1 MDRVWRWRGFACG
14 IRQSHFR
21 TYGAV
26 VRVVG
31 QSTNSWNH
39 ALRGLLTVESKTSLY
54 IFEGTQDDFEENQS
68 SRASIVGTRIRF
80 ETNSKG
86 TQQMSR
92 QHYTLEW
99 LAPALAFVIII
110 LAAGQGNAQ
119 SNSRPLTFRSGQ
131 SMYIVAFRLQFPVV
145 WDETQGDRQREYINN
160 DLDAERKIRK
170 RIEEW
175 NYFKVAEK
183 LSDADF
189 VFLVSLDEN
198 SIEGLAIPIDAYRQ
212 HFKDKFDLDALR
224 DAAIGRF
231 LIGPLKLPT
240 LSRLSD
246 RLVQQFREKIAP

>member
-1 MDRVWRWRGFACG
+1 
-14 IRQSHFR
+14 
-21 TYGAV
+21 
-26 VRVVG
+26 
-31 QSTNSWNH
+31 
-39 ALRGLLTVESKTSLY
+39 
-54 IFEGTQDDFEENQS
+54 
-68 SRASIVGTRIRF
+68 
-80 ETNSKG
+80 
-86 TQQMSR
+86 MSR
-92 QHYTLEW
+92 QPYTLKR
-99 LAPALAFVIII
+99 LAPVLAFVIII
-110 LAAGQGNAQ
+110 VATAQGNAQ

-131 SMYIVAFRLQFPVV
+131 AMYIVAFRLQFPLV

-170 RIEEW
+170 RVEEW

-224 DAAIGRF
+224 DAAFGRF

-240 LSRLSD
+240 LGRLSD